1 MDRRNFLTG
10 LVTSVAGLSVGLK
23 MTAPLQG
30 EVIEPGKSLII
41 SPHDVH
47 AIPLRGDF
55 IYNAQGKILGIV
67 TNLVI
72 EHRMMESTHA
82 MSSHK
87 EYYPGLRDATLT
99 AQLMGPM
106 DLVIGDQKLKM
117 L

>member
-30 EVIEPGKSLII
+30 EVIEEGKSLII
-41 SPHDVH
+41 SPHDVP
-47 AIPLRGDF
+47 AIPTQGTY
-55 IYNAQGKILGIV
+55 IYNAQGQILGVV
-67 TNLVI
+67 TGVEISHTMHDMTSWASN
-72 EHRMMESTHA
+72 
-82 MSSHK
+82 HK
-87 EYYPGLRDATLT
+87 EYYPGLRSATLT

-106 DLVIGDQKLKM
+106 DLHIGDQKLKM